1 MGILIEL
8 MPGYTSMIYFSH
20 TVSINKAIN
29 NHESPVKE
37 KHVRSTIIGTFQEK
51 GGQTFWLVVSKLP
64 LQDNRIVAWKFCHV
78 LHKVLREGH
87 PQVVAHSQR
96 HRGMIQDLGKLWCH
110 LKEGYG
116 KLIQHYTQFLIT
128 KLDFHRRNPR
138 FPGNLVVSEEELESI
153 GENDINN

>member
-1 MGILIEL
+1 M
-8 MPGYTSMIYFSH
+8 
-20 TVSINKAIN
+20 
-29 NHESPVKE
+29 KE

-96 HRGMIQDLGKLWCH
+96 HRGMIHDLGKLWV
-110 LKEGYG
+110 
-116 KLIQHYTQFLIT
+116 
-128 KLDFHRRNPR
+128 RA
-138 FPGNLVVSEEELESI
+138 
-153 GENDINN
+153 